1 MGSADPYV
9 CLSAVPTGATGALV
23 HNRKATSAFL
33 GASGWELPPQRT
45 SKTIMGT
52 LNPVFEGACAVPWG
66 RLGCSAPFSGMPVL
80 IGTPSVTTTHHVN
93 HSSGATCRGS

>member
-52 LNPVFEGACAVPWG
+52 LNPVFEGAWLHVLFRGADSAAARPF
-66 RLGCSAPFSGMPVL
+66 RGCPY
-80 IGTPSVTTTHHVN
+80 
-93 HSSGATCRGS
+93 